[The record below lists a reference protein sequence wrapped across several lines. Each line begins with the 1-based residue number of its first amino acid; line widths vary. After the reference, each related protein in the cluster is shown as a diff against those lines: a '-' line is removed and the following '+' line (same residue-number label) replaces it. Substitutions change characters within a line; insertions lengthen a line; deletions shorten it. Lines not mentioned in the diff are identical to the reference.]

1 MKIHIVLVSEQVL
14 ANLIPILMEGPDLV
28 LLVVT
33 PGMAARRLDR
43 RLQTLLEARG
53 IHFQSPIPGSHKLV
67 AVDKAGQL
75 GCNTTQIDH
84 SQGDPV
90 MRTPLTAVPTYSDE
104 RYLAKVG
111 GVAKKVGRATIEKA
125 LWLNYAASKPGVPAK
140 AKATIYG
147 ALGYLIL
154 PADLVPDVIPFAGF
168 SDDLAVLA
176 GAVGIVALY
185 IDAAV
190 KAQASAKLCDWFG
203 PV

>member
-1 MKIHIVLVSEQVL
+1 MNQPLSPND
-14 ANLIPILMEGPDLV
+14 AYAD
-28 LLVVT
+28 
-33 PGMAARRLDR
+33 DR
-43 RLQTLLEARG
+43 
-53 IHFQSPIPGSHKLV
+53 FW
-67 AVDKAGQL
+67 
-75 GCNTTQIDH
+75 
-84 SQGDPV
+84 
-90 MRTPLTAVPTYSDE
+90 
-104 RYLAKVG
+104 AKVG
-111 GVAKKVGRATIEKA
+111 GVAKQAGYATIEKA
-125 LWLNYAASKPGVPAK
+125 LWLYYAARRPGVPAK

-190 KAQASAKLCDWFG
+190 KAQARTQLRDWFG